1 MKKDIII
8 NSTMNEVRI
17 AILEDNQLSEFLVEM
32 PDKERSIGNIYLGK
46 VNRII
51 SGINAAFINIG
62 KNQDAFLHFSDIDEA
77 LENIITED
85 EEEDDDDLDSNYNLS
100 YNNSN
105 TSSNFDNIGN
115 KIENSHRKKVSDI
128 IAANNLKK
136 PSTKKQNTPSQA
148 KKSGYKINLEEG
160 QLVLVQ
166 VTREAYGSKG
176 VRVTTRIG
184 IPGKYTVLLPF
195 DSIIGISK
203 KIHSRQERKRLRHL
217 AKHSLPQ
224 NLGCIIRTASEGKS
238 DKELLKDWESL
249 LKTWDEIDKKV
260 KQTNEPGLVYQDM
273 ELATS
278 VIRDL
283 FTDDVQRVVVDSKKL
298 YKDILSYVKWSAPQ
312 MSDRIELFSDKISIF
327 DKFGIEKE
335 LDQTYKRKLNLPS
348 GGSIIIEKTEAM
360 FVIDV
365 NSGKSVS
372 EKVQEQNAYK
382 TNLEAVKEIARQ
394 IRLRDMSGM
403 ILIDFIDMSG
413 DVHRKKLYI
422 AMKKAMKKD
431 RAKVVVYPLTKLG
444 IMQITRQRINQY
456 IQEKLTENCPVCNG
470 RGKIASR
477 AVLLSSIERWLK
489 NFRSKS
495 REFRLI
501 LEVHPYV
508 ADYLTEGT
516 LSKLSKLMI
525 KFFVKIK
532 LQQNDL
538 LPIDQFKF
546 HSQRRN
552 TDITNEY
559 LNLSNGNN

>member
-17 AILEDNQLSEFLVEM
+17 AILEDDQLAEFLVEM

-46 VNRII
+46 VSRIVP
-51 SGINAAFINIG
+51 GINAAFINIG
-62 KNQDAFLHFSDIDEA
+62 KNQDAFLHFSDIDET

-85 EEEDDDDLDSNYNLS
+85 EDDDFDDEDNFNSDVYDSQHNKADSSLKIIEKPKRK
-100 YNNSN
+100 
-105 TSSNFDNIGN
+105 TVADIISSN
-115 KIENSHRKKVSDI
+115 K
-128 IAANNLKK
+128 
-136 PSTKKQNTPSQA
+136 A
-148 KKSGYKINLEEG
+148 KKSSAKQISTAQNKRSSGYKINLEEG
-160 QLVLVQ
+160 QNVLVQ
-166 VTREAYGSKG
+166 VIREAYGSKG

-184 IPGKYTVLLPF
+184 LPGKYTVLLPF
-195 DSIIGISK
+195 DSIIGVSK
-203 KIHSRQERKRLRHL
+203 KIYSRQERKRLRNL

-224 NLGCIIRTASEGKS
+224 NFGCIIRTASEGKS

-249 LKTWDEIDKKV
+249 LKTWEEIEKKV
-260 KQTNEPGLVYQDM
+260 KHATEPGLVYQDM

-312 MSDRIELFSDKISIF
+312 MTDRIELYTDKVSIF
-327 DKFGIEKE
+327 DKFGIERE
-335 LDQTYKRKLNLPS
+335 LEQTYKRKLNLPS
-348 GGSIIIEKTEAM
+348 GGSIVIDKTEAM

-365 NSGKSVS
+365 NTGKSVS

-403 ILIDFIDMSG
+403 ILIDFIDMAG
-413 DVHRKKLYI
+413 EVHRKKLYL
-422 AMKKAMKKD
+422 AMKKALKRD
-431 RAKVVVYPLTKLG
+431 RAKIVVYPLTKLG

-538 LPIDQFKF
+538 LPIDHFKF
-546 HSQRRN
+546 YSQRRN
-552 TDITNEY
+552 VDITNEFIH
-559 LNLSNGNN
+559 LNSGNH

>member
-8 NSTMNEVRI
+8 NSTLNEVRI
-17 AILEDNQLSEFLVEM
+17 AILEDNQFSEFLVEM
-32 PDKERSIGNIYLGK
+32 PDKERSIGNIYLDR
-46 VNRII
+46 VSRIVP
-51 SGINAAFINIG
+51 GINAAFINIG
-62 KNQDAFLHFSDIDEA
+62 KNQDAFLHFSDVDET
-77 LENIITED
+77 LDNLITDEEDDED
-85 EEEDDDDLDSNYNLS
+85 EEENFNSDLYFSESTKNDNPNKLTQ
-100 YNNSN
+100 N
-105 TSSNFDNIGN
+105 TT
-115 KIENSHRKKVSDI
+115 RKKVSDI
-128 IAANNLKK
+128 IAENKLKK
-136 PSTKKQNTPSQA
+136 SSKKQNSPPSNKQN
-148 KKSGYKINLEEG
+148 SGFKINLVEG
-160 QLVLVQ
+160 QNVLVQ

-184 IPGKYTVLLPF
+184 LPGKYTVLLPF

-203 KIHSRQERKRLRHL
+203 KIYSRQERKRLRYL
-217 AKHSLPQ
+217 AKHSLP
-224 NLGCIIRTASEGKS
+224 NNFGCIIRTASEGKS
-238 DKELLKDWESL
+238 DKELVKDWESL
-249 LKTWDEIDKKV
+249 LKTWEEIEKKV
-260 KQTNEPGLVYQDM
+260 KQATEPCLVYQDM

-298 YKDILSYVKWSAPQ
+298 YKDILSYVKWTAPQ
-312 MSDRIELFSDKISIF
+312 LADRIELFTEKVSIF

-335 LDQTYKRKLNLPS
+335 LEQTYKRKLNLPS
-348 GGSIIIEKTEAM
+348 GGSIVIDKTEAM

-365 NSGKSVS
+365 NTGKSVS

-403 ILIDFIDMSG
+403 ILIDFIDMAG
-413 DVHRKKLYI
+413 DVHRKKLYM
-422 AMKKAMKKD
+422 AMKKALQTD
-431 RAKVVVYPLTKLG
+431 RAKIVVYPLTRLG

-477 AVLLSSIERWLK
+477 AVLLSTIERWLK

-516 LSKLSKLMI
+516 ISKLSKLMI

-546 HSQRRN
+546 YSQRRN
-552 TDITNEY
+552 IDITNEFIH
-559 LNLSNGNN
+559 LNSGNN